1 MLAARLLN
9 FTRSARHVSKPIWY
23 VNSLQKIPVALKSLK
38 TFFHCSSS
46 GYSWRTLPVFRWW
59 FLPQWGLA
67 LNFSYSLSS
76 MVLWYSSMPN
86 APGRKGTYHQRCL
99 HYFSSC
105 GANHFRILFIGLDLN
120 CRRGY
125 WGELFKFKWNC
136 LFFMIFLATTAIQDL
151 EYENSLFYLSI
162 SYWKLLSY
170 QKCNPCWKFDTYQFR
185 SETFP
190 PKEVTSRSSYFFFTK

>member
-1 MLAARLLN
+1 MAIQNPPRKSVVYFVGWIDITSSSVSPSFSIPMLAVRLLN

-67 LNFSYSLSS
+67 LNLSYSLSS
-76 MVLWYSSMPN
+76 MVLWYSSMPY

-105 GANHFRILFIGLDLN
+105 GINHFRILCIGLDRD
-120 CRRGY
+120 CTWGY
-125 WGELFKFKWNC
+125 WGKSFQMQMKFISLRLNC
-136 LFFMIFLATTAIQDL
+136 NTRLR
-151 EYENSLFYLSI
+151 
-162 SYWKLLSY
+162 KR
-170 QKCNPCWKFDTYQFR
+170 K
-185 SETFP
+185 
-190 PKEVTSRSSYFFFTK
+190 

>member
-1 MLAARLLN
+1 MSSSSVSPSFSIPMLAARLLHVN

-46 GYSWRTLPVFRWW
+46 GYSCRTLPVFRWW

-99 HYFSSC
+99 HYFRSC
-105 GANHFRILFIGLDLN
+105 GRNHSFRILVRTESRLLIQMRFINILRLHCN
-120 CRRGY
+120 TRLRV
-125 WGELFKFKWNC
+125 
-136 LFFMIFLATTAIQDL
+136 
-151 EYENSLFYLSI
+151 
-162 SYWKLLSY
+162 
-170 QKCNPCWKFDTYQFR
+170 QK
-185 SETFP
+185 
-190 PKEVTSRSSYFFFTK
+190 